1 MVRDTSSI
9 EHRPDPQLKLAPPH
23 GGRSGGITGT
33 GPEPAATL
41 PPGRQGAG
49 FWSVLT
55 LSQRFALMGG
65 VVMLAGMAVIGSWVS
80 HRIEGGVVRNTA
92 VATALYMDNFIAPV
106 SQELGRFDT
115 LSPEVADVLHDIFS
129 NTPLGERVVS
139 FKIWKQGGLVAHA
152 SNPALIGR
160 VFEPTASL
168 RAAWSGQVMVEF
180 DDLAD

>member
-1 MVRDTSSI
+1 
-9 EHRPDPQLKLAPPH
+9 
-23 GGRSGGITGT
+23 
-33 GPEPAATL
+33 
-41 PPGRQGAG
+41 
-49 FWSVLT
+49 
-55 LSQRFALMGG
+55 
-65 VVMLAGMAVIGSWVS
+65 
-80 HRIEGGVVRNTA
+80 
-92 VATALYMDNFIAPV
+92 MDSFIAPV